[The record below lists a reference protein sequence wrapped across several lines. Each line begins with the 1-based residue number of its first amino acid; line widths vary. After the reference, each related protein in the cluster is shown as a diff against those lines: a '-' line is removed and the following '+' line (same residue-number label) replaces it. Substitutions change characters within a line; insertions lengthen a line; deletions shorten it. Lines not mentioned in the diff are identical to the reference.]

1 PSPPSVPFPA
11 MSLWTLTGGPEAPP
25 DPDDPEAV
33 TLANEAETAFT
44 HAGLDVLVDDRAARP
59 GVKFADAE
67 LIGVPYRLTVGGR
80 SLGKGQVEFTPRQ
93 TGTTEM
99 LDQATYV
106 EAVLEAV
113 LTS

>member
-1 PSPPSVPFPA
+1 
-11 MSLWTLTGGPEAPP
+11 MAPYHVLITIL
-25 DPDDPEAV
+25 DPDDPQAV

-99 LDQATYV
+99 LDQATCV
-106 EAVLEAV
+106 EAVLETILV
-113 LTS
+113 P